1 MEKDGQEEE
10 AGFQHQPHFVCVCVC
25 VCLLSVDAR
34 LRRRSHTF
42 ASAGKTFSS
51 SFFFLPFYY
60 VFLFIWYLFRL
71 SVVVVV
77 VVFVPI
83 SWVLS
88 LSPLS
93 SIFTFCGRRAS
104 SFHPSIHR
112 PACYRTPA
120 QKTRVWRHFQWLS
133 FGYAT
138 CCANAH
144 REELLELAS
153 VFFPRYAR
161 ITTSPLAPASPSLF
175 FFKREKRHKEREWGG
190 HYSVL
195 CVDPPPFSIQTLQL
209 YTRNSRWHALW
220 WVKPS
225 KKDKIILG
233 WNFELRWN
241 LNVIIRCSFALLY
254 SIPRNGIIFVLLIWI
269 IIQ

>member
-1 MEKDGQEEE
+1 
-10 AGFQHQPHFVCVCVC
+10 
-25 VCLLSVDAR
+25 
-34 LRRRSHTF
+34 LR
-42 ASAGKTFSS
+42 KE
-51 SFFFLPFYY
+51 SFFF
-60 VFLFIWYLFRL
+60 
-71 SVVVVV
+71 
-77 VVFVPI
+77 
-83 SWVLS
+83 
-88 LSPLS
+88 
-93 SIFTFCGRRAS
+93 
-104 SFHPSIHR
+104 PSIHPSSR
-112 PACYRTPA
+112 VLPHTRTKNTCVTSFPM
-120 QKTRVWRHFQWLS
+120 TLF

-138 CCANAH
+138 CCANAQ

-153 VFFPRYAR
+153 VFFPTLCSHYNFPFSSG
-161 ITTSPLAPASPSLF
+161 ISMSLF
-175 FFKREKRHKEREWGG
+175 FFKGRRDTRRGSEGVIIQF
-190 HYSVL
+190 YAST
-195 CVDPPPFSIQTLQL
+195 PPFSIQTLQL